1 MSASRKLNAVSQVRM
16 TRAERA
22 ALDDWR
28 RQQQEIPTRP
38 EAIRE
43 AIRRLVA
50 KPAIRQTKEN
60 RAKVLSRVLGS
71 ADAGTD

>member
-1 MSASRKLNAVSQVRM
+1 MGQQQSTAREVAAQVRM

-22 ALDDWR
+22 TLDNWR
-28 RQQQEIPTRP
+28 RQQPEIPTRP

-50 KPAIRQTKEN
+50 KP
-60 RAKVLSRVLGS
+60 LSRQLR
-71 ADAGTD
+71 GTS

>member
-28 RQQQEIPTRP
+28 RQQQEI
-38 EAIRE
+38 
-43 AIRRLVA
+43 
-50 KPAIRQTKEN
+50 RQTKEN